1 MHSILLTDPQQ
12 GLQTLDRMRTWVRNQ
27 LQAGKRLTLTIGEE
41 TRTLPQNSRM
51 WAMLS
56 DISAQVEWHGLKL
69 SKEDWKDMASASLKR
84 QRAVPGMDGGFV
96 VLGQRT
102 SEMSKSD
109 MSELMELM
117 EAFGAQHGVK
127 FRTQDEAR

>member
-1 MHSILLTDPQQ
+1 MHSVTLTDPQQ

>member
-1 MHSILLTDPQQ
+1 MHSVTLTDPQQ
-12 GLQTLDRMRTWVRNQ
+12 GLQTLDRMRTWERNQ

>member
-1 MHSILLTDPQQ
+1 MHSITLTDPQQ

-102 SEMSKSD
+102 SEMSKAD

-127 FRTQDEAR
+127 FRTQEEAR

>member
-127 FRTQDEAR
+127 FRAWQEAR